1 MSTAIYMR
9 QGSTASNTTKQ
20 ETSMNK
26 QQIPTSNT
34 NSIKKNKVIKQ
45 ET

>member
-1 MSTAIYMR
+1 MSSAIYMR
-9 QGSTASNTTKQ
+9 QGSTACNTTKQ

-26 QQIPTSNT
+26 QQIPASNS